1 MNINTTIL
9 LAIIPNTTTW
19 SLKHASIMIICNL
32 ICIGIGRYA
41 IKIRGLGPEI
51 PIIGLKEFG
60 LPELLATTSLGH
72 TVGAGTIIG
81 LSSIGILT

>member
-1 MNINTTIL
+1 MNTIL
-9 LAIIPNTTTW
+9 LLTIIPNTSAW
-19 SLKHASIMIICNL
+19 SLQHAVIMIISNL

-51 PIIGLKEFG
+51 PIVGLKEFG

-72 TVGAGTIIG
+72 AIGAGAIIG

>member
-1 MNINTTIL
+1 MNTIIL
-9 LAIIPNTTTW
+9 LTIIPNTTAW
-19 SLKHASIMIICNL
+19 SLQHAFIMILSNL

-41 IKIRGLGPEI
+41 IQVRGLGPEI
-51 PIIGLKEFG
+51 PIVGLKEFG

-72 TVGAGTIIG
+72 AIGAGAIIG

>member
-1 MNINTTIL
+1 MNTTIL
-9 LAIIPNTTTW
+9 LTIIPNTSEW
-19 SLKHASIMIICNL
+19 SFQHAGIMITCNL

-51 PIIGLKEFG
+51 PIVGLKEFG

-72 TVGAGTIIG
+72 AIGTGAIIG
-81 LSSIGILT
+81 LSSIGILS

>member
-1 MNINTTIL
+1 MNTIIL
-9 LAIIPNTTTW
+9 LTIIPNTTTW
-19 SLKHASIMIICNL
+19 SLQHAFIMIISNL

-41 IKIRGLGPEI
+41 IQVRGLGPEI
-51 PIIGLKEFG
+51 PIVGLKEFG

-72 TVGAGTIIG
+72 AIGAGAIIG